1 MTKPANP
8 FAVLVEGLIFAAG
21 RSGLERKFILEK
33 VPIMSKKELEDA
45 ITYLKV
51 KYPDDGTSGVVL
63 YDYGKVLCFVTHTS
77 IGEQIADALKRK
89 KQKELSQS
97 LMEVL
102 AIIAYQQPITKGEV
116 EEIREGKNCDYAF
129 GALLDAHLIEV
140 VGRKDTLGRPMLY
153 GTTQMFLEKFE
164 LKSLRKLPS
173 RAQIEERIAI
183 IRQEAD
189 DGGMLFREGAEMD
202 DTMVEAPV
210 VAEEEEVE
218 SLVGAGEEG
227 DYDDTD
233 YEALAAA
240 DEDDS
245 AMAEEVDEL
254 AEDIEQEIDE
264 EAAESA
270 EDMTDEDALD
280 EAEDMTEEVDDMAEE
295 IEVEIDDEL
304 EDALEDFDDAADDG
318 DGEE

>member
-1 MTKPANP
+1 MTKPTNP
-8 FAVLVEGLIFAAG
+8 MAVLVEGLIFAAG

-33 VPIMSKKELEDA
+33 VPALDKKSLESV
-45 ITYLKV
+45 ITYLKA

-77 IGEQIADALKRK
+77 IGEQIAEALKRK

-129 GALLDAHLIEV
+129 GALLDAGLIEV

-153 GTTQMFLEKFE
+153 GTTQVFLEKFE

-173 RAQIEERIAI
+173 RAQVEERIAI
-183 IRQEAD
+183 IRREAD

-202 DTMVEAPV
+202 DTAVDAPV
-210 VAEEEEVE
+210 VEPIEDEEE

-233 YEALAAA
+233 Y
-240 DEDDS
+240 D
-245 AMAEEVDEL
+245 AMAASDTVDD
-254 AEDIEQEIDE
+254 AEYEEQEEFDE
-264 EAAESA
+264 EQEEYEEDRDADTAEQEEEFSDGEENSDEPLDYAES
-270 EDMTDEDALD
+270 DS
-280 EAEDMTEEVDDMAEE
+280 
-295 IEVEIDDEL
+295 
-304 EDALEDFDDAADDG
+304 DFDD
-318 DGEE
+318 GEDR